1 MHIVILGAGYGG
13 MRAANILGRRL
24 GSRNEAKITLV
35 NAYPRHVLTTELHKV
50 AAGTASPEDVTVR
63 LDRALPMQCLDIRI
77 AQVTRIDPAQQLV
90 FLAEGDSLAYDYL
103 VVALGSTVEYWGIPG
118 LAENAHAIGGLQG
131 AIRIR
136 EAVKRA
142 VNTAA
147 IHGGTA
153 RIVIG
158 GGGLTGVEIA
168 GELAQQLKRSERNNG
183 TKWEIVML
191 ELAPGLLP
199 GLPEDLGHKATK
211 LLIGLGV
218 NVRTGVGVVAV
229 DADELQLT
237 NGLRL
242 PYDTLIWAGGVR
254 GNPVVA
260 EAFATDPRDRAY
272 VDAYLR
278 AEGYPNVYIIG
289 DTALAREVE
298 TGAPVPPTAQ
308 AALQQADVAAAHL
321 LHTIKGVPQRVTP
334 YAGRNRGV
342 LVSVGPH
349 MGLGQWG
356 RMRGSGW
363 MWKLLKD
370 ANDLRYRTKVK
381 AVAGW

>member
-13 MRAANILGRRL
+13 MRVAHLLGRRL
-24 GSRNEAKITLV
+24 GNHDGAKITLV
-35 NAYPRHVLTTELHKV
+35 NAHPRHVLTTELHKV
-50 AAGTASPEDVTVR
+50 AAGTAAPEDVTVR
-63 LDRALPMQCLDIRI
+63 LDRALPMKGLDIRI
-77 AQVTRIDPAQQLV
+77 ARVTRIDPSGQWV
-90 FLAEGDSLAYDYL
+90 FLDEGEPLAYDYL
-103 VVALGSTVEYWGIPG
+103 FVALGSTVEYWGIPG
-118 LAENAHAIGGLQG
+118 LADNAHAIGGLQG

-136 EAVKRA
+136 EAVKST
-142 VNTAA
+142 VDTAA
-147 IHGGTA
+147 IQNKTA
-153 RIVIG
+153 RMIIG

-168 GELAQQLKRSERNNG
+168 GELAQKLKRSEQHNA

-191 ELAPGLLP
+191 EMAPGLLP

-211 LLIGLGV
+211 MLIGLGV
-218 NVRTGVGVVAV
+218 DVRTGVGIVA
-229 DADELQLT
+229 ADPNELQLT
-237 NGLRL
+237 DGRRL
-242 PYDTLIWAGGVR
+242 AYDTLIWAGGVR

-289 DTALAREVE
+289 DTALARAAE
-298 TGAPVPPTAQ
+298 TGEPVPPTAQ

-321 LHTIKGVPQRVTP
+321 LHTIKGVPENVLP
-334 YAGRNRGV
+334 YAGRNRGI

-349 MGLGQWG
+349 LGLGQLG

-370 ANDLRYRTKVK
+370 ANDFRYRTKVK